1 MIFSVFFVSFALAK
15 STPPETLKSDAAKY
29 REIELFQKV
38 LGFVEKNY
46 VEPVSSERLM
56 QGAIRG
62 MMDTLDPHS
71 NYLPPE
77 VYREMKIDTEGRFD
91 GIGVEVSVKD
101 GVLMVITPIE
111 DSPAWKVGVKSGDR
125 IIRINGES
133 TKGLSI
139 SEAIQ
144 KMKGKL
150 GTEVVLGIY
159 RKGWKK
165 FRDLKMTRQSIQVKS
180 VRSDILDQKY
190 GYVALVG
197 FSENAARDVD
207 QAIKNLES
215 KGPLSGLVFDLRNN
229 PGGLLDQAVDVTSLF
244 IDEGVVVSTIGRD
257 PLDKEVRSAKAGKA
271 RKQLPVVVLVNSG
284 TASAAEIVSAALQDH
299 HRAMILGETTFGK
312 GSVQSV
318 IPLGDDRGLK
328 LTTAKYY
335 SPSGRSIQEVG
346 VVPDIALEDFDQQ
359 ILEKARLAKEVQR
372 EKDLKGHLKAVQPES
387 AVKSGDIYTIDE
399 LSVPETERSS
409 DPANED
415 LKPVKMN
422 PKTDYQTQQA
432 VRYLKSFEVFKRL
445 K

>member
-1 MIFSVFFVSFALAK
+1 MIFSVLFLSFALAK
-15 STPPETLKSDAAKY
+15 TTPTEPAKSDAAKY

-111 DSPAWKVGVKSGDR
+111 DSPAWKVGVKSGDK
-125 IIRINGES
+125 IVRINGES

-144 KMKGKL
+144 KMKGKT

-180 VRSDILDQKY
+180 VRSEMLDQKY
-190 GYVALVG
+190 GYVALAG
-197 FSENAARDVD
+197 FSENAAKDVD

-215 KGPLSGLVFDLRNN
+215 KGTLGGLVFDLRNN

-257 PLDKEVRSAKAGKA
+257 PLDKEVRSAKVGKA
-271 RKQLPVVVLVNSG
+271 RKNLPVVILVNSG

-335 SPSGRSIQEVG
+335 SPAGRSIQEVG

-359 ILEKARLAKEVQR
+359 ILEKARLAKDIQR
-372 EKDLKGHLKAVQPES
+372 EKDLKGHLKAVQPDGG
-387 AVKSGDIYTIDE
+387 AKTGDSYSVDE
-399 LSVPETERSS
+399 LSVPETERSLDS
-409 DPANED
+409 ANED
-415 LKPVKMN
+415 LRPVKLN

-432 VRYLKSFEVFKRL
+432 LRYLKSFEVFKRL

>member
-1 MIFSVFFVSFALAK
+1 MILSILLLSISIAK
-15 STPPETLKSDAAKY
+15 TVPPEAPRSDAAKY

-77 VYREMKIDTEGRFD
+77 VFREMKIDTEGRFD

-111 DSPAWKVGVKSGDR
+111 DSPAWRVGVKPGDR
-125 IIRINGES
+125 IVRINGES

-144 KMKGKL
+144 KMKGKT
-150 GTEVVLGIY
+150 GTEVVLGVY

-165 FRDLKMTRQSIQVKS
+165 FRDLKMKRESIQVKS
-180 VRSDILDQKY
+180 VRSELIESKY
-190 GYVALVG
+190 GYVALSG
-197 FSENAARDVD
+197 FSENAAHDLD
-207 QAIKNLES
+207 EAIKKLE
-215 KGPLSGLVFDLRNN
+215 KKKKLSGLVFDLRNN
-229 PGGLLDQAVDVTSLF
+229 PGGLLDQAVEVASLF

-257 PLDKEVRSAKAGKA
+257 PLDKEVRTAKGGKA
-271 RKQLPVVVLVNSG
+271 RKNLPVVILVNSG

-335 SPSGRSIQEVG
+335 SPAGRSIQEVG
-346 VVPDIALEDFDQQ
+346 VVPDIALEDFDPYM
-359 ILEKARLAKEVQR
+359 LAKARVAKEIQR
-372 EKDLKGHLKAVQPES
+372 EKDLKGHLKASKSEES
-387 AVKSGDIYTIDE
+387 APSRESYTVDE
-399 LSVPETERSS
+399 LSVPERERSS
-409 DPANED
+409 EPGNED
-415 LKPVKMN
+415 LRPIRMD
-422 PKTDYQTQQA
+422 PKTDYQIQQA
-432 VRYLKSFEVFKRL
+432 IRYLKSFEVFRQL